1 MPTYPLIHKETG
13 EQKELVMSMTE
24 YIQWCKDN
32 PDWKKDWSVKSH
44 QYIQY
49 GDTFFSGTK
58 YLDGHNRNKKGTSVI
73 EWE

>member
-13 EQKELVMSMTE
+13 EKKELVMTMVE
-24 YIQWCKDN
+24 YVQWCKDN
-32 PDWKKDWSVKSH
+32 PDWHKDWSQKSH

-58 YLDGHNRNKKGTSVI
+58 MPDGHNRNKNSSPI

>member
-13 EQKELVMSMTE
+13 EQKELSMSMTE
-24 YIQWCKDN
+24 YTQWCKDN

-49 GDTFFSGTK
+49 GETFFSGTK
-58 YLDGHNRNKKGTSVI
+58 YEDGHNRNKNGTSVI